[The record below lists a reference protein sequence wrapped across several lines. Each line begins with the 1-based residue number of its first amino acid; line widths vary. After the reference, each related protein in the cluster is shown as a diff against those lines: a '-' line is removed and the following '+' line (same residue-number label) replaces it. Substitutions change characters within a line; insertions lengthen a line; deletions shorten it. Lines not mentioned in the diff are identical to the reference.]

1 MAKGKRLIPIIIV
14 VAVIVVV
21 LVVGVVFVYP
31 TVKGLIDKN
40 TSDADGTDDD
50 DNDNNN
56 TTPNKPPKAKMTI
69 ANSTYEVLDLVEF
82 NGNGS
87 SDDKANE
94 TSNGIEKYRWDF
106 GDGSTPVD
114 TTEPI
119 ATHAYTAPNT
129 YNITM
134 TVFDAE
140 FLSASDRATIRVV
153 WAQETISLGPAVL
166 LGEPIF
172 AGLGVIGNSTELAWA
187 VRSDAQ
193 LMNLTITVAGADFRG
208 QQSNQV
214 SVVLLDPDN
223 EVIDNQ
229 TVTVMGSTQIIW
241 EYYEEDLTNEGDW
254 MLQIVC
260 SKGAAYISV
269 QGYVSYI

>member
-1 MAKGKRLIPIIIV
+1 MDKGKRMIPIIIV

-31 TVKGLIDKN
+31 TVKGFIDKN
-40 TSDADGTDDD
+40 TGDTNGPDGDDD
-50 DNDNNN
+50 DNNN
-56 TTPNKPPKAKMTI
+56 TTPNKPPKAKLTI
-69 ANSTYEVLDLVEF
+69 GNSTYEVGDLVEF

-87 SDDKANE
+87 SDDKANA
-94 TSNGIEKYRWDF
+94 TSNGILKYRWDF
-106 GDGSTPVD
+106 GDGSTPID
-114 TTEPI
+114 TTDPI
-119 ATHAYTAPNT
+119 TTHAYTAPDK

-134 TVFDAE
+134 TVYDAE
-140 FLSASDRATIRVV
+140 FLSSSDKVSIKVV

-172 AGLGVIGNSTELAWA
+172 AGLGVIGNSTELAWP
-187 VRSDAQ
+187 VKSGAQ

-208 QQSNQV
+208 QQTNQV

-241 EYYEEDLTNEGDW
+241 EYYEEDITNEGDW